1 MMADRR
7 SNMKRALTIIS
18 AILILSQGCYYD
30 NEEEL
35 YEFQDQV
42 NEANCDDVDMSFAN
56 DIMPIIEGNCS
67 ITGCHVTG
75 GNGILLEDYNTVKVR
90 VDNGSFLN
98 VVVDAQ
104 TMPPSGPLE
113 QCQMDQIESWI
124 TAGALNN

>member
-1 MMADRR
+1 MR
-7 SNMKRALTIIS
+7 KALPILS
-18 AILILSQGCYYD
+18 AILVLSQGCYYD

-35 YEFQDQV
+35 YEFQDQL
-42 NEANCDDVDMSFAN
+42 NQSNCDDVDMSFAN

-67 ITGCHVTG
+67 ITGCHLTG

-90 VDNGSFLN
+90 VDNGSLQN
-98 VVVDAQ
+98 VVIDAQ
-104 TMPPSGPLE
+104 TMPPAGPLD